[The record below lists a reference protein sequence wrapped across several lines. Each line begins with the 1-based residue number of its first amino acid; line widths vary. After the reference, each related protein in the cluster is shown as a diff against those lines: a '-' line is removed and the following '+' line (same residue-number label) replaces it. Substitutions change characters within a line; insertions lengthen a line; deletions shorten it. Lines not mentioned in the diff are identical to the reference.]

1 MMKTDQWQEA
11 AQEEIAEAESDPQE
25 ETECHIL
32 LPLLNTP
39 FVPGHCLEAVEAMKD
54 PKDHDIAMGEYYYF
68 TGHPEEAA
76 KEMEPYLANEDTAL
90 RLSACL
96 VYAYANLATGDIRLA
111 RHALSEIERTFADVS
126 KEADVSRERKALVTF
141 AAAMATVLLHL
152 PLQSDRAFSEE
163 KLMLLPPGLRFFA
176 CYVQAHH
183 AYLQGQYERS
193 LGNVEMALAF
203 QPQLYP
209 IPTIYLRLVA
219 VMDYMALKQS
229 EKAKEQMLIAW
240 ELARPDGLIE
250 AFGEHHGLLGGVLEA
265 TLKKD
270 WPKEF
275 KQIISITYSFSGGWR
290 KVHNPDTGHDVA
302 DNLTTTEFAV
312 AMLTARGWTYQEISS
327 HMGISIHTVKFHM
340 GTVIG
345 KLGLEKKSDLK
356 KYMLQ

>member
-1 MMKTDQWQEA
+1 MKTDQWQED

-39 FVPGHCLEAVEAMKD
+39 FVPGHCLEAVETIKD

-68 TGHPEEAA
+68 TGHPEEAVKA
-76 KEMEPYLANEDTAL
+76 MEPYLANEDTAL

-111 RHALSEIERTFADVS
+111 RHALSEIEKTFDDVS
-126 KEADVSRERKALVTF
+126 KEADASRERKALVTF
-141 AAAMATVLLHL
+141 AAAMAAVLLHL
-152 PLQSDRAFSEE
+152 PLKSDRAFSEE

-275 KQIISITYSFSGGWR
+275 KQIISITYNFSGGWR

-356 KYMLQ
+356 KYMLR